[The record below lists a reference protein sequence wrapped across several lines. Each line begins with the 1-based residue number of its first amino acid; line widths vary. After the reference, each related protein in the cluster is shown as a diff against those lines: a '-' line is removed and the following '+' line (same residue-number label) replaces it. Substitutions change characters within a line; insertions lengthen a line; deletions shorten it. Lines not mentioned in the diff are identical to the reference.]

1 MQAKLIVP
9 FLVAMLAS
17 SVAACTP
24 PGGACTVGSS
34 DCCLGA
40 TCEHRPEPA
49 DIELKGVMTAFGSV
63 LASVIRVGHVGPSQ

>member
-24 PGGACTVGSS
+24 AGGACTVGSS

-40 TCEHRPEPA
+40 TCEPHVAGRSA
-49 DIELKGVMTAFGSV
+49 GAC
-63 LASVIRVGHVGPSQ
+63 GH